1 MDIELLDQLEEKVD
15 VAMAAVQ
22 ELKLENALLREEAQE
37 LQKKIHSLTQD
48 LRNAAD
54 GRGESQRL
62 KTRCD
67 ELERRLDGVKGR
79 IEKMVGKLKALEG

>member
-1 MDIELLDQLEEKVD
+1 MDLELLDQLEEKVD
-15 VAMAAVQ
+15 VAMSAVH
-22 ELKLENALLREEAQE
+22 ELRLENAFLREEAQE
-37 LQKKIHSLTQD
+37 LQKKIQSLTQD

-62 KTRCD
+62 KTRCE

-79 IEKMVGKLKALEG
+79 VEKMVGKLKALEG